1 MVEIDDQ
8 EFTMIKSFL
17 VDDIAQFDI
26 GNAPQD
32 LKDRYTNVLQIVN
45 AYGPEGS
52 DTTTTGTDTGTAAP
66 A

>member
-1 MVEIDDQ
+1 
-8 EFTMIKSFL
+8 MIKSFL